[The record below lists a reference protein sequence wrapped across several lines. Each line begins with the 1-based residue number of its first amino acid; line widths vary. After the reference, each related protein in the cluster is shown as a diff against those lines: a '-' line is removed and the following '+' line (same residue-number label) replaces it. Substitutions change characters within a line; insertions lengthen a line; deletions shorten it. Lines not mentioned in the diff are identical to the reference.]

1 MNTHSV
7 VSRPVRR
14 TLLVAA
20 AAVLTLAGCGDDSS
34 SSTSSASG
42 AGAIE
47 VSGAWARTSP
57 AVASAG
63 AVYMTI
69 ANSGSAADALVSA
82 TVDPSVAARVELHET
97 TLATTATTV
106 AMSNGSVPVAG
117 AMMEMKPVDQ
127 IAVPAGG
134 SVTLEPGGYHIMLRD
149 VVKPLEVGS
158 TVELTLTFEKS
169 GDKVVAADVRDT
181 TP

>member
-1 MNTHSV
+1 MTIQSV
-7 VSRPVRR
+7 VTRPVRR

-20 AAVLTLAGCGDDSS
+20 AAVLTLAGCGDDSKS
-34 SSTSSASG
+34 DASGSG
-42 AGAIE
+42 AGIE
-47 VSGAWARTSP
+47 VSSVWARTSA

-69 ANSGSAADALVSA
+69 ANSGGADDALVSA
-82 TVDPSVAARVELHET
+82 KVDPSVAARAELHET
-97 TLATTATTV
+97 TLATTTTAV
-106 AMSNGSVPVAG
+106 AMSNGTVPVAG

-134 SVTLEPGGYHIMLRD
+134 SVDLEPGGYHIMLQEL
-149 VVKPLEVGS
+149 VKPLEVGA
-158 TVELTLTFEKS
+158 TVELTLTFEKA
-169 GDKVVAADVRDT
+169 GDKVVTADVRET